1 MIITVIVSEHIKVRS
16 MSAAYHKIVIP
27 AVAFAA
33 LLAVFDYAPV
43 SYLVNNAHAETGI
56 GKDVFKVVVSVF
68 GANKEIG
75 DILALVTVNENS
87 KAKLFDLH
95 SMSPPPVNAS
105 TTQNE
110 NVIEFVATFP
120 KVAVNTGD
128 SYRSCVITP
137 NTMHQYCEEGSNSPA
152 KRPEFVDISLDKAK
166 KSDAAKVKL
175 KDVS

>member
-1 MIITVIVSEHIKVRS
+1 
-16 MSAAYHKIVIP
+16 MSAAYRKIVIP

-43 SYLVNNAHAETGI
+43 SYLANNAHAETGI

-95 SMSPPPVNAS
+95 SMSPVAINTTS
-105 TTQNE
+105 TQNE
-110 NVIEFVATFP
+110 NVVEFVATFP
-120 KVAVNTGD
+120 KVAVNPGD
-128 SYRSCVITP
+128 AYRSCVITP
-137 NTMHQYCEEGSNSPA
+137 NTMEQYCEEGSNSPA

-166 KSDAAKVKL
+166 KSDADKKIKL
-175 KDVS
+175 KDAS

>member
-1 MIITVIVSEHIKVRS
+1 
-16 MSAAYHKIVIP
+16 MSAAYYKVVIA

-33 LLAVFDYAPV
+33 LLAVFDFAPV
-43 SYLVNNAHAETGI
+43 SYIVNNANAETGI

-75 DILALVTVNENS
+75 DILALVTVNDNS

-95 SMSPPPVNAS
+95 STSPLVNAS

-152 KRPEFVDISLDKAK
+152 KRPEFVDITLDKVE
-166 KSDAAKVKL
+166 KSAAKIKL

>member
-1 MIITVIVSEHIKVRS
+1 
-16 MSAAYHKIVIP
+16 MSAAYRKIVIP

-95 SMSPPPVNAS
+95 SMSPLLSTPVQHKMKTS
-105 TTQNE
+105 
-110 NVIEFVATFP
+110 
-120 KVAVNTGD
+120 
-128 SYRSCVITP
+128 SS
-137 NTMHQYCEEGSNSPA
+137 
-152 KRPEFVDISLDKAK
+152 SLRHFQ
-166 KSDAAKVKL
+166 KL
-175 KDVS
+175 L

>member
-1 MIITVIVSEHIKVRS
+1 
-16 MSAAYHKIVIP
+16 MSAAYRKIVIP

-95 SMSPPPVNAS
+95 SMSPVAVNTNS
-105 TTQNE
+105 TQNE
-110 NVIEFVATFP
+110 NVVEFVATFP

-128 SYRSCVITP
+128 AYRSCVITP
-137 NTMHQYCEEGSNSPA
+137 NTMHQYCEEGTNSPA
-152 KRPEFVDISLDKAK
+152 KRPEFVDISLDKVK
-166 KSDAAKVKL
+166 KSDAEKKIKL
-175 KDVS
+175 KDAS

>member
-1 MIITVIVSEHIKVRS
+1 MIFTSIVSEHIKLRS
-16 MSAAYHKIVIP
+16 MFAAYHKIIIP

-87 KAKLFDLH
+87 KAKLFDIH

-120 KVAVNTGD
+120 KVAVNT
-128 SYRSCVITP
+128 
-137 NTMHQYCEEGSNSPA
+137 
-152 KRPEFVDISLDKAK
+152 
-166 KSDAAKVKL
+166 
-175 KDVS
+175 

>member
-1 MIITVIVSEHIKVRS
+1 MIFTSIVSEHIKLRS
-16 MSAAYHKIVIP
+16 MFAAYHKIIIP

-87 KAKLFDLH
+87 KAKVFDIH
-95 SMSPPPVNAS
+95 SMSRPPVNAS

-152 KRPEFVDISLDKAK
+152 KRPEFVDISLDKVK
-166 KSDAAKVKL
+166 KSDTAKIKL

>member
-1 MIITVIVSEHIKVRS
+1 MLRS
-16 MSAAYHKIVIP
+16 MSAAYYKVVIA

-33 LLAVFDYAPV
+33 LLAVFDFAPV
-43 SYLVNNAHAETGI
+43 SYIVNNANAETGI

-75 DILALVTVNENS
+75 DILALVTVNDNS

-95 SMSPPPVNAS
+95 STSPLVNAS

-152 KRPEFVDISLDKAK
+152 KRPEFVDITLDKVE
-166 KSDAAKVKL
+166 KSAAKIKL

>member
-1 MIITVIVSEHIKVRS
+1 
-16 MSAAYHKIVIP
+16 MSAAYRKIVIP
-27 AVAFAA
+27 TVAFAA

-87 KAKLFDLH
+87 KAKLFNLH
-95 SMSPPPVNAS
+95 SMSLVANNTNS
-105 TTQNE
+105 TNSTQNE
-110 NVIEFVATFP
+110 NVVEFVATFP

-128 SYRSCVITP
+128 LYRSCVITP

-152 KRPEFVDISLDKAK
+152 KRPEFVDISLDKVK
-166 KSDAAKVKL
+166 KSDSEK
-175 KDVS
+175 KDAS

>member
-1 MIITVIVSEHIKVRS
+1 
-16 MSAAYHKIVIP
+16 MSAVYRKIVIP

-43 SYLVNNAHAETGI
+43 SHLVNSAHAETGI

-68 GANKEIG
+68 GANKDIG
-75 DILALVTVNENS
+75 DILTLVTVNDNS

-95 SMSPPPVNAS
+95 SMSPVAINANA
-105 TTQNE
+105 TQND
-110 NVIEFVATFP
+110 NVVEFVATFP
-120 KVAVNTGD
+120 KVAVNTED
-128 SYRSCVITP
+128 SYRSCVINP

-152 KRPEFVDISLDKAK
+152 KRPEFVDITLDKVK
-166 KSDAAKVKL
+166 KSDAAKIKL

>member
-1 MIITVIVSEHIKVRS
+1 MIFSVI
-16 MSAAYHKIVIP
+16 MSDHNKLSWMSG
-27 AVAFAA
+27 AVAVAA

-75 DILALVTVNENS
+75 DILALVTVNDNS

-95 SMSPPPVNAS
+95 SMSTVNAS
-105 TTQNE
+105 TTQND
-110 NVIEFVATFP
+110 NVIEFVAAFP
-120 KVAVNTGD
+120 KIVVNTGD

-152 KRPEFVDISLDKAK
+152 KRPEFVDISLDKVK
-166 KSDAAKVKL
+166 KSDAAKIKSE
-175 KDVS
+175 DVS

>member
-1 MIITVIVSEHIKVRS
+1 
-16 MSAAYHKIVIP
+16 MSAAYRKIVIP

-110 NVIEFVATFP
+110 NVIEFVWFFL
-120 KVAVNTGD
+120 KSMLIRD
-128 SYRSCVITP
+128 HYRSCVITP
-137 NTMHQYCEEGSNSPA
+137 IQCINIVKKELIPGKEA
-152 KRPEFVDISLDKAK
+152 RVVDFT
-166 KSDAAKVKL
+166 
-175 KDVS
+175 

>member
-1 MIITVIVSEHIKVRS
+1 
-16 MSAAYHKIVIP
+16 MSAPYRKIVIP
-27 AVAFAA
+27 TVAFAA

-43 SYLVNNAHAETGI
+43 SYLVNNANAETGI

-87 KAKLFDLH
+87 KAKLFNLH
-95 SMSPPPVNAS
+95 SMSLVANNTNS
-105 TTQNE
+105 TNSIQNE
-110 NVIEFVATFP
+110 NVVEFVATFP

-128 SYRSCVITP
+128 LYRSCVITP

-152 KRPEFVDISLDKAK
+152 KRPEFVDISLDKVK
-166 KSDAAKVKL
+166 KSDSEK
-175 KDVS
+175 KDAS

>member
-1 MIITVIVSEHIKVRS
+1 
-16 MSAAYHKIVIP
+16 MSAAYRKIVIP
-27 AVAFAA
+27 TVAFAA

-43 SYLVNNAHAETGI
+43 SYLVNNANAETGI

-87 KAKLFDLH
+87 KAKLFNLH
-95 SMSPPPVNAS
+95 SMSLVANNTNS
-105 TTQNE
+105 TNSIQNE
-110 NVIEFVATFP
+110 NVVEFVATFP

-128 SYRSCVITP
+128 LYRSCVITP

-152 KRPEFVDISLDKAK
+152 KRPEFVDISLDKVK
-166 KSDAAKVKL
+166 KSDSEK
-175 KDVS
+175 KDAS

>member
-1 MIITVIVSEHIKVRS
+1 VSEHIKLRS
-16 MSAAYHKIVIP
+16 MFAAYRKIVIP

-95 SMSPPPVNAS
+95 AMSPPPVNAS

-128 SYRSCVITP
+128 VYRSCVITP

-152 KRPEFVDISLDKAK
+152 KRPEFVDISLDKVK
-166 KSDAAKVKL
+166 KSDAEKKIKL
-175 KDVS
+175 KDAS

>member
-1 MIITVIVSEHIKVRS
+1 
-16 MSAAYHKIVIP
+16 MSAAYRKIVIP

-87 KAKLFDLH
+87 RAKLFDLH
-95 SMSPPPVNAS
+95 SMSPVAS
-105 TTQNE
+105 INTNSTQNDGI
-110 NVIEFVATFP
+110 VEFVATFP
-120 KVAVNTGD
+120 NVAVNTGD
-128 SYRSCVITP
+128 HYRSCVITP

-152 KRPEFVDISLDKAK
+152 KRPEFVDISLDKE
-166 KSDAAKVKL
+166 L
-175 KDVS
+175 KIAGSVEKTE